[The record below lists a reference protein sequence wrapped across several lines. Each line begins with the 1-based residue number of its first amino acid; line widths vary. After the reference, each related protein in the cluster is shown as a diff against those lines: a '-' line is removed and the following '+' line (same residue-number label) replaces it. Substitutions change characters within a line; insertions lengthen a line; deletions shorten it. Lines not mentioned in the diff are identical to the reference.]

1 MKYVTSLNHVEIET
15 LQQMHAYHPSRRA
28 RMRAHSLLLSHQRY
42 TIPQIARLYQV
53 DQRRVSAWMER
64 WQAWG
69 LVGLYDRPRSGRPPI
84 FHAAEQQ
91 NVYEYL
97 DDSPKDIKKVV
108 EAMEQ
113 KTSKRVST
121 KTIKRLIKKSHIW
134 QRIKKSPAQPPE
146 PQQYSR
152 KQEMIARLQARESHG
167 ECDLW
172 YFNGASFCLEP
183 SLPYAWQPIG
193 TSLEVPTS
201 SHSRRLN
208 VLGFL
213 KRKHFDNRG
222 MQS

>member
-1 MKYVTSLNHVEIET
+1 MKYVIPLSDAEIET

-42 TIPQIARLYQV
+42 PIPHIARIYQV

-69 LVGLYDRPRSGRPPI
+69 FVGFYDRPRSGRPSI
-84 FHAAEQQ
+84 FHAEEQQ
-91 NVYEYL
+91 QVFEYL
-97 DDSPKDIKKVV
+97 DASPKDVRQVV

-121 KTIKRLIKKSHIW
+121 KTIKRLMKNSHIW
-134 QRIKKSPAQPPE
+134 KRIKKSPAQAPE
-146 PQQYSR
+146 PHKYNRS
-152 KQEMIARLQARESHG
+152 QEMIARLQARESQG

-172 YFNGASFCLEP
+172 YFDGAGFCLEP
-183 SLPYAWQPIG
+183 YLPYAWQPIG
-193 TSLEVPTS
+193 ASIKVPTA

-208 VLGFL
+208 V
-213 KRKHFDNRG
+213 
-222 MQS
+222 